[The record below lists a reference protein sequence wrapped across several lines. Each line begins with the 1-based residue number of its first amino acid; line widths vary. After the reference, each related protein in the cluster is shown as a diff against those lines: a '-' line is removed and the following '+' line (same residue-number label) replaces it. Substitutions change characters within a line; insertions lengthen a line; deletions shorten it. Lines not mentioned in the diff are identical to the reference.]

1 MAPSPLTVIVGAGI
15 SGLAC
20 AYSLQRTG
28 HNVLLLEAASRP
40 GGVIQSVAEDGYL
53 FELGPQSFSA
63 TPALNQLCD
72 DLGLAGQ
79 LLEAPRRSPR
89 FVLANGGLVAVPT
102 SPAGFLGS
110 GLLGWKTKLSI
121 LSEVLRA
128 TRPPESDESIAAFTR
143 RKFSAELLD
152 RLVGPFVSGI
162 YAGDPEQISLRS
174 AFPKLHQAEQSAG
187 SLVRGMFRA
196 AEPAAAAVATV
207 NRPRRRPGLVS
218 FREGNEALASTLGE
232 RLGSS
237 LRCDVAVV
245 STSRTG
251 NGFAVKTQSRGRV
264 EEIPC
269 DRLILATPTKAAA
282 SLLADLAPEA
292 APPLRAIPYAPV
304 AVVSLA
310 YRREQVRHSLDGF
323 GFLIP
328 RSAGVRT
335 LGTVWNSSQF
345 PNRAPIDQ
353 ALLTSFIGGATDP
366 AAVELSDQQL
376 SATVHREISAVLGV
390 TGQPVKERVTAFQTA
405 IPQYNLGHAARLQN
419 IREAAQRV
427 PGLWLAGNYW
437 QGPAVGSCIEHALS
451 VAEQVRI
458 SYNS

>member
-1 MAPSPLTVIVGAGI
+1 VATSPLTVIVGAGI
-15 SGLAC
+15 TGLAC
-20 AYSLQRTG
+20 AYSLERTG

-63 TPALNQLCD
+63 TPALHQLCD

-89 FVLANGGLVAVPT
+89 FVLANGSLVALPT
-102 SPAGFLGS
+102 SPASFLGS
-110 GLLGWKTKLSI
+110 GLLSWKTKLSI
-121 LSEVLRA
+121 LTEVLRT
-128 TRPPESDESIAAFTR
+128 TRPPDPDESIAGFTR
-143 RKFSAELLD
+143 RKFTAELLD

-174 AFPKLHQAEQSAG
+174 AFPALHEAEQSAG

-196 AEPAAAAVATV
+196 AKPAAAAPAV
-207 NRPRRRPGLVS
+207 NGRRRRPGLVS

-237 LRCDVAVV
+237 LCCEATVV

-251 NGFAVKTQSRGRV
+251 NGFAVKTQSRGRA
-264 EEIPC
+264 EEILC

-282 SLLADLAPEA
+282 ALLADLAPEA

-304 AVVSLA
+304 AIVSLA
-310 YRREQVRHSLDGF
+310 YRRDQVRHSLDGF
-323 GFLIP
+323 GFLVP

-345 PNRAPIDQ
+345 PYRAPSDQ

-390 TGQPVKERVTAFQTA
+390 TGQPVKERVTALQTA
-405 IPQYNLGHAARLQN
+405 IPQYSLGHAARLKN
-419 IREAAQRV
+419 IREAARRV

-437 QGPAVGSCIEHALS
+437 QGPAVGSCIEHALT